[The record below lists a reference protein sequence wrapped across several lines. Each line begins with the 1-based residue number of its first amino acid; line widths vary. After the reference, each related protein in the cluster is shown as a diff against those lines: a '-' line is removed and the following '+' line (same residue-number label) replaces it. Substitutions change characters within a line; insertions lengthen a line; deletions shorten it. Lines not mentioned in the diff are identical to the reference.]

1 MSQLQKLLDERWP
14 LNTAMSDADQDH
26 IIYARKLFEA
36 GYNAAKE
43 EAKQGIVNDDD
54 LRAFHARMQ
63 ENVAPLSGPLK

>member
-1 MSQLQKLLDERWP
+1 MDNLQKLLDERWP
-14 LNTAMSDADQDH
+14 MHETGHQDSFWKKSALRDAFTQ
-26 IIYARKLFEA
+26 

-43 EAKQGIVNDDD
+43 EAKQGCVNDDD